1 MQTRRRLHQHDT
13 TGTQEEGYPLIP
25 TQQQQHY
32 QNNFNNNY
40 PQNPLFVTTNGG
52 GVGGSTTAA
61 TPLLN
66 SAAYQQQQ
74 PQQSSINIGDS
85 FGYPNNQVPIED
97 ADDDKYGKAQRQW
110 NLRSLS
116 NRIQATSGQALRTF
130 IQQPLSA
137 AAAVV
142 TGNYQDSTETTTGS
156 YVNNNFTTGKA
167 HPIQE
172 LDDDLEELFDK
183 ESVVVMAARDRTG
196 EFNNAIR
203 SLQSRNISRAVNIR
217 DPRKA
222 KQIQSY
228 SDFMMVAKMIGKNIA
243 STYAKLEKLTL
254 LAKKKSLF
262 DDRPQEIQE
271 LTYIIK
277 GDLNALN
284 QQIARLQEISKD
296 QRRTNNGKHLVSHS
310 SNMVLALQ
318 SKLASM
324 STDFKQILEV
334 RTENLKHQK
343 NRRDQFAQGQLSV
356 NSVSSSTAKQGS
368 LLLSE
373 ENQAVSIDMSAA
385 SDTQPLLGPPAR
397 IQTQQQIALYDE
409 SDNYVQQRAETMQ
422 NIESTI
428 VELGGIFQQL
438 AHMVK
443 EQEEIVERIDTNI
456 QDAELNI
463 EAAHGEILKY
473 FQSVSKNRWLM
484 IKIFGV
490 LIFFFIFFIVFMT

>member
-1 MQTRRRLHQHDT
+1 MPTRRRHYPQET
-13 TGTQEEGYPLIP
+13 TRFYEGSYEESSTLIP
-25 TQQQQHY
+25 SQGQAQQQQY
-32 QNNFNNNY
+32 KNL
-40 PQNPLFVTTNGG
+40 LFGGAVAPTTSCKETFI
-52 GVGGSTTAA
+52 GGSTQESTI
-61 TPLLN
+61 L
-66 SAAYQQQQ
+66 
-74 PQQSSINIGDS
+74 IGD
-85 FGYPNNQVPIED
+85 YTQPANNGQQYNSNNNNSVED
-97 ADDDKYGKAQRQW
+97 PDDKYSKASRQW
-110 NLRSLS
+110 NFRSLS
-116 NRIQATSGQALRTF
+116 TRLQATSGQAIRNF

-142 TGNYQDSTETTTGS
+142 TGNHPAQDYSAYTQLTQYGDTQQNQGVEEIEEED
-156 YVNNNFTTGKA
+156 
-167 HPIQE
+167 PIFE
-172 LDDDLEELFDK
+172 KEEIFI
-183 ESVVVMAARDRTG
+183 MASRDRTG

-203 SLQSRNISRAVNIR
+203 SLQSRNITRAVNIR

-222 KQIQSY
+222 KEVQSY
-228 SDFMMVAKMIGKNIA
+228 SEFMMVAKYVGKNIA
-243 STYAKLEKLTL
+243 SAYAKLEKLTL

-284 QQIARLQEISKD
+284 QQIARLQDISKD
-296 QRRTNNGKHLVSHS
+296 QRRTSSGKHLQLHS
-310 SNMVLALQ
+310 SNMVYALQ

-324 STDFKQILEV
+324 GTDFKQILEV

-343 NRRDQFAQGQLSV
+343 ARRDQFGQTPIAASTV
-356 NSVSSSTAKQGS
+356 RSSTAKQGS

-373 ENQAVSIDMSAA
+373 ENSAVSIDMAA
-385 SDTQPLLGPPAR
+385 GDTTPLLGAVGGSGM
-397 IQTQQQIALYDE
+397 QTQQQIALYDD
-409 SDNYVQQRAETMQ
+409 SDSYVQQRAETMQ

-443 EQEEIVERIDTNI
+443 EQEETVERIDTNI

-473 FQSVSKNRWLM
+473 FQTVSKNRWLM
-484 IKIFGV
+484 IKIFAV
-490 LIFFFIFFIVFMT
+490 LIFFFIFFVVFLT